1 MIAFAEAIGQG
12 FTLPYAIIDSAYYE
26 IRLGRSCD
34 SVRREQAENIRIS
47 GEQLTAQGEAIK
59 LQDGKIQALETLVNN
74 SRKETALVK
83 QESKENERRLKKR
96 IVTLGKVSLIEG
108 LVILGLLIL

>member
-1 MIAFAEAIGQG
+1 MTACGVSYGQG
-12 FTLPYAIIDSAYYE
+12 FILPYEIADSAYYE

-59 LQDGKIQALETLVNN
+59 LQDGKIQALENLVNN

-83 QESKENERRLKKR
+83 QESKENDRRLKKR
-96 IVTLGKVSLIEG
+96 IVTLGKVSVLE
-108 LVILGLLIL
+108 LAVIIGLILL